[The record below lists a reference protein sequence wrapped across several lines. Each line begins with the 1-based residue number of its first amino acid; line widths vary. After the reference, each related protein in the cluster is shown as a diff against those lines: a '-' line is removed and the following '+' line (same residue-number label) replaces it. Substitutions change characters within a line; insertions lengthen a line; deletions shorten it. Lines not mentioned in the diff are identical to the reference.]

1 MGQRREPRISKRLE
15 VRIFGTDSSGKIFSQ
30 VVHTVDVSRHG
41 ARVYG
46 VHSPVKVGETVGL
59 SFGENKGHFRVQWVG
74 SINTPT
80 ANHVGLLNLNHERPL
95 WDMQFPEAP
104 DTFNFAKRDRR
115 QSPRV
120 KCAISI
126 ELCSSAAATMRA
138 RASDLSMGG
147 CFVEM
152 PSPLAIG
159 TQLQL
164 VLWLGNTKLRLEGEV
179 ASSAPGFGIGIRFL
193 QISPENRN
201 TLESYVA
208 DNFGLKLGP
217 QS

>member
-1 MGQRREPRISKRLE
+1 
-15 VRIFGTDSSGKIFSQ
+15 
-30 VVHTVDVSRHG
+30 
-41 ARVYG
+41 
-46 VHSPVKVGETVGL
+46 
-59 SFGENKGHFRVQWVG
+59 
-74 SINTPT
+74 
-80 ANHVGLLNLNHERPL
+80 
-95 WDMQFPEAP
+95 
-104 DTFNFAKRDRR
+104 
-115 QSPRV
+115 
-120 KCAISI
+120 
-126 ELCSSAAATMRA
+126 
-138 RASDLSMGG
+138 MGG